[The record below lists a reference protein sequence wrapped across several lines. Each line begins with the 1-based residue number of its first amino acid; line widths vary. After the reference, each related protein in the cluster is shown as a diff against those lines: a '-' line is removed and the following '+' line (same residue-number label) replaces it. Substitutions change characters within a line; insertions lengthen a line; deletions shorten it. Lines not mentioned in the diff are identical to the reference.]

1 MRAIIIEDEP
11 LSVAELRTTLAEIAP
26 QIEVVATASSVAEAA
41 AVIAGV
47 GHDLIFMDI
56 HLGDGS
62 GFDIFERTEIT
73 VPVIFITAYD
83 SYALKAFENK
93 GIDYLLKPFGR
104 EDLQRAIDKLG
115 LLSGGGS
122 ASAEHG
128 APTQTPPVYQERFL
142 VHMGA
147 RMKSVTTAEIAYF
160 MADGKYL
167 HLVTHDGKDYIVDR
181 TLTEVGEKLPPN
193 LFFRI
198 NRRFIVAF
206 DAIREMIRYSGS
218 RIKVVLHPPL
228 TEGEEAFVST
238 DRVPDFR
245 QWLNRKC
252 SGPYDHRLSENGFFG
267 ISLRFLILGE
277 RISGIVKTGRMDR
290 TQVHSIRPVR
300 GIYGKAAYKSKRK
313 IVRIVGRNRRSC
325 RLGLRSRCRTRCLLL
340 VTALLPVGSALRL
353 CAVGGSRSTVRSGI
367 VRAAAQQ
374 VHRVGQ
380 NFGRI
385 AFVVVLVHPFAGAQA
400 PLDIDLR
407 TFADKTVHHVGKT
420 APQGDR
426 MPLGVFLRLVRRPV
440 EQTLRRRQT
449 DTGDL
454 HAAFGRTHLGV
465 DAHVADQ
472 YDFVYHL
479 LTGF

>member
-11 LSVAELRTTLAEIAP
+11 LSVAELRTTLAEVAP

-62 GFDIFERTEIT
+62 GFDIFQRTEIS

-83 SYALKAFENK
+83 SYALKA
-93 GIDYLLKPFGR
+93 FGR

-228 TEGEEAFVST
+228 AEGEEAFVST

-245 QWLNRKC
+245 QWLNR
-252 SGPYDHRLSENGFFG
+252 
-267 ISLRFLILGE
+267 
-277 RISGIVKTGRMDR
+277 
-290 TQVHSIRPVR
+290 
-300 GIYGKAAYKSKRK
+300 
-313 IVRIVGRNRRSC
+313 
-325 RLGLRSRCRTRCLLL
+325 
-340 VTALLPVGSALRL
+340 
-353 CAVGGSRSTVRSGI
+353 
-367 VRAAAQQ
+367 
-374 VHRVGQ
+374 
-380 NFGRI
+380 
-385 AFVVVLVHPFAGAQA
+385 
-400 PLDIDLR
+400 
-407 TFADKTVHHVGKT
+407 
-420 APQGDR
+420 
-426 MPLGVFLRLVRRPV
+426 
-440 EQTLRRRQT
+440 
-449 DTGDL
+449 
-454 HAAFGRTHLGV
+454 
-465 DAHVADQ
+465 
-472 YDFVYHL
+472 
-479 LTGF
+479 

>member
-11 LSVAELRTTLAEIAP
+11 LSVAELRTTLAEVAP

-62 GFDIFERTEIT
+62 GFDIFQRTEIS

-104 EDLQRAIDKLG
+104 EDLQRAIAQLG

-167 HLVTHDGKDYIVDR
+167 HLVT
-181 TLTEVGEKLPPN
+181 EVGEKLPPN

-228 TEGEEAFVST
+228 AEGEEAFVST

-245 QWLNRKC
+245 QWLNR
-252 SGPYDHRLSENGFFG
+252 
-267 ISLRFLILGE
+267 
-277 RISGIVKTGRMDR
+277 
-290 TQVHSIRPVR
+290 
-300 GIYGKAAYKSKRK
+300 
-313 IVRIVGRNRRSC
+313 
-325 RLGLRSRCRTRCLLL
+325 
-340 VTALLPVGSALRL
+340 
-353 CAVGGSRSTVRSGI
+353 
-367 VRAAAQQ
+367 
-374 VHRVGQ
+374 
-380 NFGRI
+380 
-385 AFVVVLVHPFAGAQA
+385 
-400 PLDIDLR
+400 
-407 TFADKTVHHVGKT
+407 
-420 APQGDR
+420 
-426 MPLGVFLRLVRRPV
+426 
-440 EQTLRRRQT
+440 
-449 DTGDL
+449 
-454 HAAFGRTHLGV
+454 
-465 DAHVADQ
+465 
-472 YDFVYHL
+472 
-479 LTGF
+479 

>member
-1 MRAIIIEDEP
+1 MKAIIIEDEP
-11 LSVAELRTTLAEIAP
+11 LSAAELRTSLAEVAP
-26 QIEVVATASSVAEAA
+26 YIEVVATASSVAEAA
-41 AVIAGV
+41 ETV
-47 GHDLIFMDI
+47 GRVEHDLIFMDI
-56 HLGDGS
+56 HLEDGS
-62 GFDIFERTEIT
+62 GFDIFERADIT

-218 RIKVVLHPPL
+218 RIKVLLNPPL
-228 TEGEEAFVST
+228 AEGEEAFVST

-245 QWLNRKC
+245 QWLNR
-252 SGPYDHRLSENGFFG
+252 
-267 ISLRFLILGE
+267 
-277 RISGIVKTGRMDR
+277 
-290 TQVHSIRPVR
+290 
-300 GIYGKAAYKSKRK
+300 
-313 IVRIVGRNRRSC
+313 
-325 RLGLRSRCRTRCLLL
+325 
-340 VTALLPVGSALRL
+340 
-353 CAVGGSRSTVRSGI
+353 
-367 VRAAAQQ
+367 
-374 VHRVGQ
+374 
-380 NFGRI
+380 
-385 AFVVVLVHPFAGAQA
+385 
-400 PLDIDLR
+400 
-407 TFADKTVHHVGKT
+407 
-420 APQGDR
+420 
-426 MPLGVFLRLVRRPV
+426 
-440 EQTLRRRQT
+440 
-449 DTGDL
+449 
-454 HAAFGRTHLGV
+454 
-465 DAHVADQ
+465 
-472 YDFVYHL
+472 
-479 LTGF
+479 

>member
-11 LSVAELRTTLAEIAP
+11 LSVAELRTTLAEVAP

-62 GFDIFERTEIT
+62 GFDIFQRTEIS

-115 LLSGGGS
+115 LLSGGG
-122 ASAEHG
+122 E
-128 APTQTPPVYQERFL
+128 
-142 VHMGA
+142 A
-147 RMKSVTTAEIAYF
+147 RLKSVTTAEIAYF
-160 MADGKYL
+160 MADGKSL

-228 TEGEEAFVST
+228 AEGEEAFVST

-245 QWLNRKC
+245 QWLNR
-252 SGPYDHRLSENGFFG
+252 
-267 ISLRFLILGE
+267 
-277 RISGIVKTGRMDR
+277 
-290 TQVHSIRPVR
+290 
-300 GIYGKAAYKSKRK
+300 
-313 IVRIVGRNRRSC
+313 
-325 RLGLRSRCRTRCLLL
+325 
-340 VTALLPVGSALRL
+340 
-353 CAVGGSRSTVRSGI
+353 
-367 VRAAAQQ
+367 
-374 VHRVGQ
+374 
-380 NFGRI
+380 
-385 AFVVVLVHPFAGAQA
+385 
-400 PLDIDLR
+400 
-407 TFADKTVHHVGKT
+407 
-420 APQGDR
+420 
-426 MPLGVFLRLVRRPV
+426 
-440 EQTLRRRQT
+440 
-449 DTGDL
+449 
-454 HAAFGRTHLGV
+454 
-465 DAHVADQ
+465 
-472 YDFVYHL
+472 
-479 LTGF
+479 

>member
-11 LSVAELRTTLAEIAP
+11 LSVAELRTTLAEVAP

-56 HLGDGS
+56 HLRDGS
-62 GFDIFERTEIT
+62 GFDIFQRTEIS

-228 TEGEEAFVST
+228 AEGEEAFVST

-245 QWLNRKC
+245 QWLNR
-252 SGPYDHRLSENGFFG
+252 
-267 ISLRFLILGE
+267 
-277 RISGIVKTGRMDR
+277 
-290 TQVHSIRPVR
+290 
-300 GIYGKAAYKSKRK
+300 
-313 IVRIVGRNRRSC
+313 
-325 RLGLRSRCRTRCLLL
+325 
-340 VTALLPVGSALRL
+340 
-353 CAVGGSRSTVRSGI
+353 
-367 VRAAAQQ
+367 
-374 VHRVGQ
+374 
-380 NFGRI
+380 
-385 AFVVVLVHPFAGAQA
+385 
-400 PLDIDLR
+400 
-407 TFADKTVHHVGKT
+407 
-420 APQGDR
+420 
-426 MPLGVFLRLVRRPV
+426 
-440 EQTLRRRQT
+440 
-449 DTGDL
+449 
-454 HAAFGRTHLGV
+454 
-465 DAHVADQ
+465 
-472 YDFVYHL
+472 
-479 LTGF
+479 